1 MRKLFGTDGVRGLAN
16 SELTPQLA
24 FNLGRSGAFVLS
36 KFCKHPPQIIVGKDT
51 RISGYMLESALVAG
65 MCSVGAK
72 VILAGVIPTPGIA
85 YCVRKYNCDA
95 GVVISASHNP
105 FYDNGIKFFNNAGY
119 KLSDALE
126 EEIENVI
133 FDKDIVL
140 PEPTAEKVGSVTYK
154 YNDDYIKFL
163 ESTLGDLNFS
173 GLNIAL
179 DCANGA
185 TFKVA
190 PTVFKNLGAN
200 LFVINDKPDGKNINL
215 NCGST
220 HLDSL
225 VEFVVA
231 NKCDVGFAFDGDGDR
246 CLVVDSDGN
255 IIHGDEI
262 MSICAFYMK
271 QKKIL
276 KQNTIVATIMS
287 NLGLFMMGKKYG
299 INIERTGVGD
309 RYVLEKM
316 LECDYNL
323 GGEQSGHIIFLDHNT
338 TGDGILTALYVS
350 KIMAESGKKIS
361 QLNNLMSVM
370 PQVLVNAKVSNTKKN
385 QYMSNLQIQ
394 SEIKMLEEKFA
405 DNGRVVV
412 RASGTEP
419 LIRVMLEGSNKFLL
433 NHEAKRLAGIMEK
446 YLN

>member
-154 YNDDYIKFL
+154 YNDDYIRFL
-163 ESTLGDLNFS
+163 EGTLGDLNFS
-173 GLNIAL
+173 GLSIAL

-225 VEFVVA
+225 IEFVVA
-231 NKCDVGFAFDGDGDR
+231 N
-246 CLVVDSDGN
+246 
-255 IIHGDEI
+255 
-262 MSICAFYMK
+262 
-271 QKKIL
+271 
-276 KQNTIVATIMS
+276 
-287 NLGLFMMGKKYG
+287 
-299 INIERTGVGD
+299 
-309 RYVLEKM
+309 
-316 LECDYNL
+316 
-323 GGEQSGHIIFLDHNT
+323 
-338 TGDGILTALYVS
+338 
-350 KIMAESGKKIS
+350 
-361 QLNNLMSVM
+361 
-370 PQVLVNAKVSNTKKN
+370 
-385 QYMSNLQIQ
+385 
-394 SEIKMLEEKFA
+394 
-405 DNGRVVV
+405 
-412 RASGTEP
+412 
-419 LIRVMLEGSNKFLL
+419 
-433 NHEAKRLAGIMEK
+433 
-446 YLN
+446 